1 MTTPEATTTP
11 RPLRAD
17 ARRNRDKIL
26 AGARAAFEELGL
38 QAQMEDI
45 ARRSG
50 VGVGTVYRHF
60 PTKEALVR
68 ALVVDKVE
76 VMAALAAQFLEPA
89 KEDGWGALSG
99 FVHACAEHHVR
110 DRALAQVVSTTPA
123 SEFIEIAMDS
133 GFMKSIATLLRHA
146 QREGVA
152 RKDLVAT
159 DLGLL
164 FCGMSA
170 VVQSFGEAAAPRY
183 IELVL
188 AGMTNNEAPRLP
200 APPRV
205 ANPRA

>member
-1 MTTPEATTTP
+1 MTTPDATTP

-17 ARRNRDKIL
+17 ARRNRDKIV

-38 QAQMEDI
+38 DAQMEDV

-60 PTKEALVR
+60 PTKDALVR

-76 VMAALAAQFLEPA
+76 TLAALAARYLEEA
-89 KEDGWGALSG
+89 ESDGWGALTG
-99 FVHACAEHHVR
+99 FVRACAEHQVR
-110 DRALAQVVSTTPA
+110 DRALSQVISTTPA
-123 SEFIEIAMDS
+123 ATFIEISMDA
-133 GFMKSIATLLRHA
+133 GLMQALATLLRHA
-146 QREGVA
+146 QRAGVA

-159 DLGLL
+159 DVGLL

-170 VVQSFGEAAAPRY
+170 VVQSFGETAVPRY
-183 IELVL
+183 LELML
-188 AGMTNNEAPRLP
+188 AGMRNREAPRLP

-205 ANPRA
+205 ANPRD

>member
-1 MTTPEATTTP
+1 MTTPAASTTT

-45 ARRSG
+45 ARRAG

-60 PTKEALVR
+60 PTKEALLR
-68 ALVVDKVE
+68 ALVADKIE
-76 VMAALAAQFLEPA
+76 TMASLAAPFEEQAES
-89 KEDGWGALSG
+89 DGWGALTG
-99 FVHACAEHHVR
+99 FIRACAEHHVR
-110 DRALAQVVSTTPA
+110 DRGLSQVVSTTPA
-123 SEFIEIAMDS
+123 SEFIEIAMDA
-133 GFMKSIATLLRHA
+133 GLMKSLATLLRHA
-146 QREGVA
+146 QRDGVA

-159 DLGLL
+159 DVGLL

-170 VVQSFGEAAAPRY
+170 VLESFGEAGGERY
-183 IELVL
+183 MHLML
-188 AGMTNNEAPRLP
+188 AGMRNREAPRLP

-205 ANPRA
+205 AKPRD

>member
-1 MTTPEATTTP
+1 MATPT

-17 ARRNRDKIL
+17 ARRNRDKIV

-38 QAQMEDI
+38 DAQMEDI

-68 ALVVDKVE
+68 ALVVDKIE
-76 VMAALAAQFLEPA
+76 TLAALAPPYLEAA
-89 KEDGWGALSG
+89 KSDGWEALAG
-99 FVHACAEHHVR
+99 FVRACAEHHMR
-110 DRALAQVVSTTPA
+110 DRALAEVVSTTPA
-123 SEFIEIAMDS
+123 SEFIEISMDL
-133 GFMKSIATLLRHA
+133 GLMKSVATLLRHA
-146 QREGVA
+146 QRAGTA

-159 DLGLL
+159 DVGML
-164 FCGMSA
+164 FCGLSA

-183 IELVL
+183 LELML
-188 AGMTNNEAPRLP
+188 AGMRNREAPRLP

-205 ANPRA
+205 AKPRD

>member
-1 MTTPEATTTP
+1 MTTPETTT

-17 ARRNRDKIL
+17 ARRNRDKIV

-38 QAQMEDI
+38 DAQMEDI

-76 VMAALAAQFLEPA
+76 TMAALAAPYLEA
-89 KEDGWGALSG
+89 AETDGWEALTG
-99 FVHACAEHHVR
+99 FVRACAEHHVR

-123 SEFIEIAMDS
+123 PEFIEIAMDA
-133 GFMKSIATLLRHA
+133 GLMKSIATLLRHA
-146 QREGVA
+146 QRDGVA
-152 RKDLVAT
+152 RTDLVAT

-170 VVQSFGEAAAPRY
+170 VLESFGEAGGERY
-183 IELVL
+183 VHLML
-188 AGMTNNEAPRLP
+188 AGMRNREAPRLP

-205 ANPRA
+205 ANPR